1 MEPNRI
7 HNGSMTVTLSVKNVP
22 DALAARLRARAAAH
36 HRSLQG
42 ELLAILDEAAQPKL
56 TVDELVERVKAL
68 GLRTPSDS
76 VKIIRAHR
84 DGGRR

>member
-7 HNGSMTVTLSVKNVP
+7 HNGSMPVTLSIKNVP
-22 DALAARLRARAAAH
+22 DDLAARLRARAARH

-42 ELLAILDEAAQPKL
+42 ELLEILDEAARPTL
-56 TVDELVERVKAL
+56 TVDELVQRVKAL
-68 GLRTPSDS
+68 GLRTASDS

-84 DGGRR
+84 DGRRR